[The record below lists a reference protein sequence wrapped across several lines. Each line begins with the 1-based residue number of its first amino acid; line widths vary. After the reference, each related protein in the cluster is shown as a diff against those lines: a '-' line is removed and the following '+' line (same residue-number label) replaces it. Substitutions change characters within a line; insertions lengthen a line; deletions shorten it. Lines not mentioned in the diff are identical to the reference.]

1 MLKFGIGQ
9 AVRRVEDRRFLTGH
23 GRYTDDISFE
33 GQLHVAFVRSPHATA
48 RILAVDTTDAAAAEG
63 VVAVFTGAD
72 LDADGIGGVPAVARV
87 KNADGS
93 GMQAPKRPA
102 IASDAVHF
110 AGEAVAM
117 VVATDPVAARDA
129 AELVVVDYD
138 ERPAVVDPLKA
149 VEADA
154 VVVHDGAPSNLCFD
168 WRQGKAADVDAAMAA
183 AHQVVEIDIVNNRV
197 SANPLEPRAVNATID
212 AETGQ
217 TVVYTN
223 GQGVHGLR
231 GILADAVFKVPA
243 DEFRVVMPDVG
254 GGFGMK
260 IFLYPEHVAVVYAAR
275 KLRRPVKWTGD
286 RSESLLTDAHGR
298 DLRTHARL
306 GLDADGRFTAFEV
319 STVANLGA
327 YASQFG
333 AMIPTSA
340 AAGLATTVYAI
351 PVAALHVKGVFTNTA
366 PVDAYRGAGRPEA
379 NYLIERLIDTAARAT
394 GRSPAELRRINYIPT
409 TAMPYTNAMGTTYD
423 CGDFALMQS
432 RALEAADMA
441 GFAERRRQS
450 AAKGRLRGIGM
461 ASYIEWTQGNPKEEV
476 RIRFEADGSATVLV
490 GTQSNGQGHET
501 SFAQVAAELLGMPF
515 DKVRVM
521 MGDTAQV
528 RTGGGTGGSRSLQ
541 MAGSAIRLAS
551 EAVVERAR
559 SIAAEKLEA
568 AAQDLVFEDGR
579 FTVAG
584 TDLGIDMEA
593 VAKIALDAGA
603 PLDESR
609 TFDRPAP
616 TFPNGCH
623 VAEVEI
629 DPETGR
635 VEPVRY
641 VVADDFGKVVNP
653 MIVMGQVQGGVAQGL
668 GQALMEHAVY
678 DDDSGQLLTG
688 SFMDYGMP
696 RAEDMIFL
704 DIRLY
709 EDLPTASSG
718 LGSKGCGEAG
728 TIGACPA
735 IMNAINDAL
744 IAAGADEI
752 DMPATPAR
760 VWAALGAAR
769 RTAAA

>member
-9 AVRRVEDRRFLTGH
+9 SVRRVEDRRFLTGH
-23 GRYTDDISFE
+23 GRYTDDIVLD
-33 GQLHVAFVRSPHATA
+33 GQLYASFVRSPYASA
-48 RILAVDTTDAAAAEG
+48 RINAVDVADARAADG

-87 KNADGS
+87 KNADGTP
-93 GMQAPKRPA
+93 MQAPKRPA

-117 VVATDPVAARDA
+117 VIATDPVLARDA
-129 AELVVVDYD
+129 AELVAVDYE
-138 ERPAVVDPLKA
+138 ERPVVVDPARALA
-149 VEADA
+149 GDTVA
-154 VVVHDGAPSNLCFD
+154 VHDGSPGNLCFD
-168 WRQGKAADVDAAMAA
+168 WRQGKAAEVDAAMAA
-183 AHQVVEIDIVNNRV
+183 AATVVEIDIVNNRV
-197 SANPLEPRAVNATID
+197 SANPIEPRAINAHID

-217 TVVYTN
+217 TVVHTN
-223 GQGVHGLR
+223 GQGVHGMR

-260 IFLYPEHVAVVYAAR
+260 IFLYPEHVAVTYAAR

-298 DLRTHARL
+298 DLRTHARMA
-306 GLDADGRFTAFEV
+306 LDTDGRFTAFEV
-319 STVANLGA
+319 DTIANLGA

-340 AAGLATTVYAI
+340 AAGLATTVYDI
-351 PVAALHVKGVFTNTA
+351 PVASLHVRGVFTNTA

-379 NYLIERLIDTAARAT
+379 NYLIERLVDAAARAT
-394 GRSPAELRRINYIPT
+394 GRTPEALRQINYIRPD
-409 TAMPYTNAMGTTYD
+409 AMPHTNAMGTTYD
-423 CGDFALMQS
+423 TGDFAEMQR
-432 RALEAADMA
+432 RALAAADMA

-450 AAKGRLRGIGM
+450 EARGLLRGIGL
-461 ASYIEWTQGNPKEEV
+461 ASYIEWTQGNPKEEA

-501 SFAQVAAELLGMPF
+501 AFAQVAAELTGMPF
-515 DKVRVM
+515 DKVRVV
-521 MGDTAQV
+521 MGDTAEI

-559 SIAAEKLEA
+559 GIAADRLEA
-568 AAQDLVFEDGR
+568 ASDDIRFEAGR

-584 TDLGIDMEA
+584 TDLGIGIEE
-593 VAKIALDAGA
+593 VARIALDGGE

-609 TFDRPAP
+609 VFDRPAP

-641 VVADDFGKVVNP
+641 TVADDFGKVVNP
-653 MIVMGQVQGGVAQGL
+653 MIVKGQVQGGVAQGL
-668 GQALMEHAVY
+668 GQALIEHAVY
-678 DDDSGQLLTG
+678 DDDSGQLMTG

-696 RAEDMIFL
+696 RADDMIFL
-704 DIRLY
+704 DITLH
-709 EDLPTASSG
+709 EDMPTASSG

-744 IAAGADEI
+744 TRAGAPEI

-760 VWAALGAAR
+760 VWAVLTAAR
-769 RTAAA
+769 ATAAA

>member
-1 MLKFGIGQ
+1 MGQIGRPL
-9 AVRRVEDRRFLTGH
+9 RRKEDARFLTGT
-23 GRYTDDISFE
+23 GRY
-33 GQLHVAFVRSPHATA
+33 VADAAAELGAAHMRILRSPHGAALIRGIDTSTA
-48 RILAVDTTDAAAAEG
+48 RALPG
-63 VVAVFTGAD
+63 VLDVITGAD
-72 LDADGIGGVPAVARV
+72 LEKMGIGGLPCAWPVTSRDGTPMIHPPHPVLAVDRV
-87 KNADGS
+87 LHVGDPLA
-93 GMQAPKRPA
+93 A
-102 IASDAVHF
+102 
-110 AGEAVAM
+110 
-117 VVATDPVAARDA
+117 VVAETEAQADA
-129 AELVVVDYD
+129 
-138 ERPAVVDPLKA
+138 A
-149 VEADA
+149 VEAIEVEYEPLPCQTDLA
-154 VVVHDGAPSNLCFD
+154 TALAPGAARVRAELPHNRCFD
-168 WRQGKAADVDAAMAA
+168 WDLGDEAAVDSALAASPR
-183 AHQVVEIDIVNNRV
+183 VVTLDLIQNRV
-197 SANPLEPRAVNATID
+197 NASPMETRGTLGVYDRGHGDYTLWTSSQNPHSIRVTLSAAT
-212 AETGQ
+212 
-217 TVVYTN
+217 
-223 GQGVHGLR
+223 L
-231 GILADAVFKVPA
+231 KVP
-243 DEFRVVMPDVG
+243 EEKLRVISPDVG

-260 IFLYPEHVAVVYAAR
+260 IYHYSEEVLVLVAAKR
-275 KLRRPVKWTGD
+275 TGRPVRWIASRLEAFQADTY
-286 RSESLLTDAHGR
+286 AR
-298 DLRTHARL
+298 DHVTTVSL
-306 GLDADGRFTAFEV
+306 GLDEDGRFRAMKVHTL
-319 STVANLGA
+319 ANMGA
-327 YASQFG
+327 YLSTFAPS
-333 AMIPTSA
+333 IPTFFYA
-340 AAGLATTVYAI
+340 NPFPGPYALRDVY
-351 PVAALHVKGVFTNTA
+351 VHVEGVFTNTT

-394 GRSPAELRRINYIPT
+394 GRSPAELRRINYIPA

-515 DKVRVM
+515 EKVQVV
-521 MGDTAQV
+521 MGDTARV
-528 RTGGGTGGSRSLQ
+528 KTGGGTGGSRSLQ

-568 AAQDLVFEDGR
+568 AAEDLVFEDGR

-584 TDLGIDMEA
+584 TDLGMDMEA
-593 VAKIALDAGA
+593 VAQIALDAGA

-744 IAAGADEI
+744 IAEGAGEI

-769 RTAAA
+769 STAAA